1 MNSLHISQFLKKNGW
16 KKLFSTGP
24 GVKLE
29 FSRIYILPNRE
40 YPERGRNFQKEV
52 FIVMFIILKMIKL

>member
-1 MNSLHISQFLKKNGW
+1 M
-16 KKLFSTGP
+16 FSTGP

-52 FIVMFIILKMIKL
+52 FMVTFIIIKMIKL